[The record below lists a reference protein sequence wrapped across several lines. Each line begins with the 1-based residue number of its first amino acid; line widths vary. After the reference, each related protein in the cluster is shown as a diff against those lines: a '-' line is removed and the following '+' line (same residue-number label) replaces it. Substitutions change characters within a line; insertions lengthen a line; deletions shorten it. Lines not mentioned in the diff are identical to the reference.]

1 MFGRVHGVRVL
12 LACLFLLIVFGI
24 YYQRSAPLLAT
35 SSVPVVRLPESAIDS
50 LTMTPQEVEVLT
62 QANISCPVCFGR
74 DACSELMSDVVK
86 GRLKVE
92 RAPFSIDPAS
102 TEQMAHRVY
111 RNGKVRFWLRPSP
124 PDPVLLQNFED
135 ALCRKDP
142 RNRRK
147 GMKCDLESAA
157 ARSLQTVTLDV
168 DAIRH
173 LYQNHLVS
181 AKRIPLTACP
191 SWRLL
196 EGLIRCWFCS
206 I

>member
-1 MFGRVHGVRVL
+1 M
-12 LACLFLLIVFGI
+12 
-24 YYQRSAPLLAT
+24 
-35 SSVPVVRLPESAIDS
+35 
-50 LTMTPQEVEVLT
+50 LT

-92 RAPFSIDPAS
+92 RAPFSVDPAS

-135 ALCRKDP
+135 ALCRKG
-142 RNRRK
+142 K
-147 GMKCDLESAA
+147 SLVTTLILVQAKIASAHH
-157 ARSLQTVTLDV
+157 QWN
-168 DAIRH
+168 
-173 LYQNHLVS
+173 Q
-181 AKRIPLTACP
+181 
-191 SWRLL
+191 
-196 EGLIRCWFCS
+196 RCWNW